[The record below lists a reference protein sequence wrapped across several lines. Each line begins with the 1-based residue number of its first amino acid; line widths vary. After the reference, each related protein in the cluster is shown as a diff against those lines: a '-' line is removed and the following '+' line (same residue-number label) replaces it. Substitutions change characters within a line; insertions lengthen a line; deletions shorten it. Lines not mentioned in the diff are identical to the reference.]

1 MRTVMFSKARNEL
14 ASLLDEVSQD
24 RVAVEIVR
32 RDKPS
37 AILIDKDEYE
47 GMMETLHLL
56 STPANAARL
65 MESIESVNAGNIE
78 FHDLIEPDEYAAS
91 RKEH

>member
-1 MRTVMFSKARNEL
+1 MRTVMFSKARSEL

-56 STPANAARL
+56 STPANASRL
-65 MESIESVNAGNIE
+65 MEAIESVNAGNVE
-78 FHDLIEPDEYAAS
+78 LHDLIEPKDYPDFQ
-91 RKEH
+91 KQH

>member
-1 MRTVMFSKARNEL
+1 MGAVGSI
-14 ASLLDEVSQD
+14 DEVSQD

-32 RDKPS
+32 RDRHS

-47 GMMETLHLL
+47 GMMETLHVL

-65 MESIESVNAGNIE
+65 MEAIKDVKEGKNVVY
-78 FHDLIEPDEYAAS
+78 HDLVEPE
-91 RKEH
+91 

>member
-1 MRTVMFSKARNEL
+1 MGAVGSI
-14 ASLLDEVSQD
+14 DEVSQD

-32 RDKPS
+32 RDRHS

-47 GMMETLHLL
+47 GMMETLHVL

-65 MESIESVNAGNIE
+65 MEAIEDVKEGKNVVY
-78 FHDLIEPDEYAAS
+78 HDLIEP
-91 RKEH
+91 K

>member
-1 MRTVMFSKARNEL
+1 MRTVMFSTARNEL
-14 ASLLDEVSQD
+14 ASLLDEVAQD

-47 GMMETLHLL
+47 GMMETLHAL

-65 MESIESVNAGNIE
+65 MEAIADANEGRNLVSR
-78 FHDLIEPDEYAAS
+78 DLLDP
-91 RKEH
+91 K

>member
-1 MRTVMFSKARNEL
+1 MFSAARNEL

-37 AILIDKDEYE
+37 AILIDKNEYE
-47 GMMETLHLL
+47 GMMETLHVL

-65 MESIESVNAGNIE
+65 MEAIADVDNGKNLVS
-78 FHDLIEPDEYAAS
+78 HDLIDP
-91 RKEH
+91 K